1 MILVFIFLL
10 IFLITFLILFT
21 YIKVDAKKVYI
32 SNITNFKYDI
42 EICIDFCLFNK
53 IRFFRFTITKDKIK
67 REKIFKKL
75 EKKISNE
82 KINISLCES
91 KKILKKV
98 KINLETFNAK
108 IKIGTE
114 EIILTS
120 FIVGILSS
128 FIGILLGK
136 AIKHYKPDK
145 YEYVIIPYYN
155 KKNIFDMNLN
165 CIINVKLVHI
175 IYVIYMFSKKR
186 SENKNERTSNR
197 RSYDY
202 SYE

>member
-10 IFLITFLILFT
+10 IFIITFLISFT
-21 YIKVDAKKVYI
+21 YIKIDAEKVYI
-32 SNITNFKYDI
+32 SNIPKFKYDI
-42 EICIDFCLFNK
+42 EIHIDFCLFNK
-53 IRFFRFTITKDKIK
+53 IRIFRFTINKEKIK
-67 REKIFKKL
+67 KKKMFKKL
-75 EKKISNE
+75 EEKLSNE

-98 KINLETFNAK
+98 KINLETFHAK

-128 FIGILLGK
+128 FIGIILGK
-136 AIKHYKPDK
+136 VIKRYKPDK
-145 YEYVIIPYYN
+145 YEYVIIPYYD

-197 RSYDY
+197 RTYDY